1 MEQNILSDS
10 VDIKFHDVEGEGK
23 HRRFVGQQLLK
34 EIVPGGSSVEV
45 KEDTVKI
52 VLPKCE
58 EGYHWSDLFKKDKVF
73 HSCLFFFR
81 I

>member
-23 HRRFVGQQLLK
+23 HRRFVGRQLLK

-58 EGYHWSDLFKKDKVF
+58 EGYQWSDLFKKDKVF